1 MEEHIADAWT
11 WFAANAQAIA
21 MVEFGVL
28 VVGGVGGV
36 IGFLLNFRRFRR
48 ESCKHE
54 KERKRAQERHD
65 DLMAQNRLLLDKMDE
80 MIGKPAA
87 EQRRI
92 VQDAREHIGISE
104 SYETKLISPDGKV
117 KDVRRGRDES

>member
-1 MEEHIADAWT
+1 
-11 WFAANAQAIA
+11 

-28 VVGGVGGV
+28 IVGGVGGV
-36 IGFLLNFRRFRR
+36 IGFLLNL
-48 ESCKHE
+48 

-65 DLMAQNRLLLDKMDE
+65 LLLDKMDE

-104 SYETKLISPDGKV
+104 SYETKLIGPDGKV